1 MLAAAVLGIEHLEFQ
16 CEGRVRSE
24 RGTSV
29 FSPSDS
35 NNSLGRLRKR
45 VTIPVRF
52 GSVRDVCRAR
62 DFLDP
67 TLDILRHQPLSSSE
81 AVIFCHFLCESFVNV
96 SLQRHRYRRFTLL
109 CSVCLPAFLPCA
121 SLLPPPAR
129 LSPFYLPTMLV
140 NFKTRRASVIGS
152 SDLRRTCP
160 KTTQSRCL
168 EST

>member
-1 MLAAAVLGIEHLEFQ
+1 MLAAAVLGIELLEFQ

-52 GSVRDVCRAR
+52 GSLWVVCRTS

-67 TLDILRHQPLSSSE
+67 KLHILRHQPLSSSE
-81 AVIFCHFLCESFVNV
+81 KDIFCHSLSGSFVNT
-96 SLQRHRYRRFTLL
+96 SLLRHRYRRFTLL
-109 CSVCLPAFLPCA
+109 CSVCLPAFLRCA
-121 SLLPPPAR
+121 SLHPPPAR

-160 KTTQSRCL
+160 KTTQSRFL